1 LNSLLIFGLLA
12 AVLTVF
18 AVWVVLRPLLRR
30 DSSNS
35 NAIDQDRRLTVLRD
49 RKIEIQADRDAGRLS
64 AEDADAA
71 IERLA
76 VELSETLTL
85 SPTKGDISIDP
96 GSASKKF
103 LAVIVAAVIPL
114 ASAGLYFAL
123 GEPRIMSLDPA
134 IARGE
139 TTPAQIAQAIAE
151 FKQNAQKDPNDLQAW
166 AMLAQA
172 HRLQGELDDS
182 IAAFRKAAAL
192 APVGKPETARLLA
205 EFAETLL
212 MKRQGDFN
220 GEPMA
225 LLERALQN
233 NADDQKALGLIG
245 AGLYRLGKPDQ
256 GLSYLRKLMKSLPAD
271 SEQSRQ
277 IAAVVQRIETELA
290 SAPNLA
296 NGATNGVTSG
306 VANPATNDVKA
317 GAPNGAPSQARAA
330 VSVTGRVRIAPELL
344 AKIPANA
351 TVFVVARPADGQR
364 MPVAVSRQSYSS
376 QPFEFQISDAQSMTA
391 ERKLSSYDS
400 VILEARISASGN
412 AIRQGGDLIGTSKP
426 LKPGSTAIEL
436 LIDQVVP

>member
-1 LNSLLIFGLLA
+1 MTPAQPVLKLNSLLIFGVLA

-30 DSSNS
+30 DALNSST
-35 NAIDQDRRLTVLRD
+35 IDQDRRLTVLRD
-49 RKIEIQADRDAGRLS
+49 RKFEIQADRDAGRLS

-85 SPTKGDISIDP
+85 STIKGDVSIDNDR
-96 GSASKKF
+96 AAKKL
-103 LAVIVAAVIPL
+103 LAVTMAVFIPL

-123 GEPRIMSLDPA
+123 GEPRVMSLDPA

-139 TTPAQIAQAIAE
+139 TTPAQIAQAIVE
-151 FKQNAQKDPNDLQAW
+151 FKQNAQKDPNDLQTW

-172 HRLQGELDDS
+172 HRLQGELDES

-277 IAAVVQRIETELA
+277 IAAVVQRIETEMA

-296 NGATNGVTSG
+296 NNVT
-306 VANPATNDVKA
+306 A
-317 GAPNGAPSQARAA
+317 GAPSQAPAG

-351 TVFVVARPADGQR
+351 TIFVVARPADGQR

-391 ERKLSSYDS
+391 ERKLSSYES